1 MRFDRDVRGEWI
13 VDPNELAAKLGITLQ
28 LLQDEINLGLVHT
41 RVETGH
47 GRNEGRARVTVRCR
61 ETAWRGVFDAQG
73 RLINECRLSTDQPP
87 DGVIW

>member
-1 MRFDRDVRGEWI
+1 MRFDRQTGSDWI
-13 VDPNELAAKLGITLQ
+13 ADPGELAAKLGITLR
-28 LLQDEINLGLVHT
+28 LLQDEMHLGLVRT

-61 ETAWRGVFDAQG
+61 EAAWRGVFDAQG
-73 RLINECRLSTDQPP
+73 RLINECRLSADQLP